1 MQLITYFA
9 PKGGAGRTTAMMTT
23 ASSLVA
29 AGHSVAV
36 LDLTEQAQPGWIFG
50 PSVISEWEDRMV
62 ETGAKAGRFV
72 TVPATDHE
80 TAAMTLD
87 RFFREKFDYVLV
99 DTAKN
104 PNPTTIS
111 IMNQSDLVI
120 VPMRGPH
127 EATWSS
133 NWFAKNRYPKRRT
146 YGLVTG
152 ATGRDDERLA
162 RATFTGVPMLHS
174 ELQFLDT
181 LNSQFKTG
189 MLHAQR
195 RFEYGIASDEQE
207 ECMLLSYDWIAAYS
221 AADRLCGEIKRLLQ
235 GQAYPAYPVN
245 TPLATGGTFAH
256 LHAVLKQP
264 TYSAPTS

>member
-9 PKGGAGRTTAMMTT
+9 PKGGAGRTIAMMTT

-36 LDLTEQAQPGWIFG
+36 LDLSEQAQPGWIFG
-50 PSVISEWEDRMV
+50 PSDISRWEARMFD
-62 ETGAKAGRFV
+62 TGAEVGRFV
-72 TVPATDHE
+72 TAPAIDQE
-80 TAAMTLD
+80 TAMAALE
-87 RFFREKFDYVLV
+87 RFHREKFDFVLV

-133 NWFAKNRYPKRRT
+133 NWFAANRYPVGRI

-152 ATGRDDERLA
+152 AFDRDDERLA
-162 RATFTGVPMLHS
+162 RATLTGMPMLLAS
-174 ELQFLDT
+174 LPLLFT
-181 LNSQFKTG
+181 LGAQFKTG
-189 MLHAQR
+189 LLHAK
-195 RFEYGIASDEQE
+195 RFFEGGVADDDHEEYME
-207 ECMLLSYDWIAAYS
+207 LSHDWIAAYS
-221 AADRLCGEIKRLLQ
+221 AADRMCSEIKRLLQ
-235 GQAYPAYPVN
+235 GQTYPPYAVN
-245 TPLATGGTFAH
+245 TPLASGSTFAH

-264 TYSAPTS
+264 TYCSTSA